1 MNAENERQAME
12 TDHQDD
18 DRAAAGEATAK
29 DQAERATTPL
39 DMAKE
44 RITEL
49 EASLKAA
56 AEQDLRAQAEFENYR
71 KRVRREAEDEKKYA
85 SQRLV
90 EDLLPVAD
98 DLTRALESAK
108 GSEESIVAGVRMV
121 LQRFRSSLERH
132 HVREIEATGPFD
144 PHRHEAVAQIPN
156 DAPQGTILQ
165 VARTGYLL
173 HDRVIRPAQVVV
185 SAGKPG

>member
-1 MNAENERQAME
+1 MNADNPRQSTE

-18 DRAAAGEATAK
+18 DRAAKGDANAGS
-29 DQAERATTPL
+29 DDPRSTTPL
-39 DMAKE
+39 EMAKE
-44 RITEL
+44 RIDEL

-56 AEQDLRAQAEFENYR
+56 ADQELRNQAEFENYR
-71 KRVRREAEDEKKYA
+71 KRVRREAEDDKKYA

-90 EDLLPVAD
+90 EDLLPVGD
-98 DLTRALESAK
+98 DLARALESAK
-108 GSEESIVAGVRMV
+108 GSEEPIAAGVRMV
-121 LQRFRSSLERH
+121 LQRFQSALERH
-132 HVREIEATGPFD
+132 HVREIQATGVFD

>member
-12 TDHQDD
+12 ADHQDD
-18 DRAAAGEATAK
+18 DRAAKGESPAEG
-29 DQAERATTPL
+29 QAERATTPL

-44 RITEL
+44 RIDEL
-49 EASLKAA
+49 EASLQEATDR
-56 AEQDLRAQAEFENYR
+56 DLRNQAEFENYR
-71 KRVRREAEDEKKYA
+71 KRVRREAEEEKKYA

-108 GSEESIVAGVRMV
+108 GSEEPIVAGVRMV
-121 LQRFRSSLERH
+121 LQRFRTALERH

>member
-1 MNAENERQAME
+1 MNAENERTTTE

-18 DRAAAGEATAK
+18 DRAAKGEATAGEG
-29 DQAERATTPL
+29 QRATTPL
-39 DMAKE
+39 EMAKE
-44 RITEL
+44 RIDEL

-56 AEQDLRAQAEFENYR
+56 AENDLRAQAEFENYR

-85 SQRLV
+85 SLRLV

-108 GSEESIVAGVRMV
+108 GSEEPIVAGVRMV
-121 LQRFRSSLERH
+121 LQRFRTALERH
-132 HVREIEATGPFD
+132 HVREIDATGTFD

-185 SAGKPG
+185 SAGKPS

>member
-1 MNAENERQAME
+1 MNADNERQSTE

-18 DRAAAGEATAK
+18 DRAAKGDASAQQEG
-29 DQAERATTPL
+29 RATTPL
-39 DMAKE
+39 EMAKE
-44 RITEL
+44 RIDEL
-49 EASLKAA
+49 EASLQAA
-56 AEQDLRAQAEFENYR
+56 ADRDLRNQAEFENYR
-71 KRVRREAEDEKKYA
+71 KRVRREAEEEKKYA

-98 DLTRALESAK
+98 DLTRAMESAK
-108 GSEESIVAGVRMV
+108 GSEEPIVAGVRMV
-121 LQRFRSSLERH
+121 LQRFRTALERH

-144 PHRHEAVAQIPN
+144 PHRHEAVAQIPS
-156 DAPQGTILQ
+156 DAPAGTILQ